1 MSSENKHV
9 VEEVCVCG
17 VSGGPSRPAPWISRV
32 FDAMGL
38 VFIAAAI
45 VLFLAAWFT
54 AETKFYIA
62 LFMSLLISGL
72 LYTAI
77 GEILRSCAETA
88 ANTAKLV
95 QLKEVEITE
104 KMQP

>member
-1 MSSENKHV
+1 MSSENNHV
-9 VEEVCVCG
+9 VKEVCVCG
-17 VSGGPSRPAPWISRV
+17 VSGGPSRPVPWISRV

-62 LFMSLLISGL
+62 RVMSLLISGL